1 METPGFTGLAEE
13 PFAEMNHGQTTSY
26 PSTYTA
32 AELSEQYH
40 ESFSDDS
47 MNQLLVGRA
56 EEGFFAAEHDYMTP
70 SRTTSWVGSYTKSD
84 QNLFSTWKW
93 LAMFLTCCVI
103 GFATTLLFFTFI
115 DTKDKETTTWLEL
128 ESSTLVAP
136 QAETKYPR
144 VLTTST
150 LNVTDSAAAES
161 LTSPRGILTTSTLN
175 VPGSAT
181 ADSLTSELS
190 ILTTFTLNVTDSA
203 PADSLTSERVDIF
216 HFEKSRRN
224 NVDEGS
230 HSY

>member
-40 ESFSDDS
+40 ESFWPIYQDIPTDDS

-115 DTKDKETTTWLEL
+115 GKVGPEARRGYCTVKTWQRRAYPPIVTTHC
-128 ESSTLVAP
+128 
-136 QAETKYPR
+136 K
-144 VLTTST
+144 
-150 LNVTDSAAAES
+150 SA
-161 LTSPRGILTTSTLN
+161 RQ
-175 VPGSAT
+175 
-181 ADSLTSELS
+181 DH
-190 ILTTFTLNVTDSA
+190 
-203 PADSLTSERVDIF
+203 R
-216 HFEKSRRN
+216 EK
-224 NVDEGS
+224 
-230 HSY
+230 